1 MESIINNE
9 KLNRSNKEVKKNLH
23 FSKIKESIQNQ
34 NIYNIDLTKTLSKV
48 KDLNSLIG
56 AKNYNLFDNAYKS
69 DDEENINDQKD
80 IYKCEGRK
88 SIGELDIL
96 LNNDKIES
104 EENSKDI
111 NYKYLDDVIEKW
123 KYEKLLLNNNIIDY
137 YCK

>member
-1 MESIINNE
+1 MDSFINNE

-88 SIGELDIL
+88 SIGELDII

>member
-1 MESIINNE
+1 MDSIINNE

-23 FSKIKESIQNQ
+23 FSKIKKSIQNQ

-123 KYEKLLLNNNIIDY
+123 NYEKLLLNNNIIDY

>member
-1 MESIINNE
+1 MDSFINNE

-111 NYKYLDDVIEKW
+111 NYKYLDVVIEKW

>member
-1 MESIINNE
+1 MDSIINNE
-9 KLNRSNKEVKKNLH
+9 KLNLSNKEVKKNLH

>member
-1 MESIINNE
+1 M
-9 KLNRSNKEVKKNLH
+9 
-23 FSKIKESIQNQ
+23 
-34 NIYNIDLTKTLSKV
+34 TKTLSKV

-88 SIGELDIL
+88 SIGELDFL

>member
-1 MESIINNE
+1 MDSIINNE

>member
-1 MESIINNE
+1 MDSIINNE
-9 KLNRSNKEVKKNLH
+9 KLNRNNKEVKKNLH

>member
-1 MESIINNE
+1 MDSIINNE
-9 KLNRSNKEVKKNLH
+9 KLNRSNKEIKKNLH

>member
-1 MESIINNE
+1 MDSFINNE

>member
-1 MESIINNE
+1 MDSIINNE

-34 NIYNIDLTKTLSKV
+34 NIYKIDMTKTLSKV

>member
-1 MESIINNE
+1 MDSIINNE
-9 KLNRSNKEVKKNLH
+9 KLNRNNKEVKKNLH

-96 LNNDKIES
+96 LNNDKKS

>member
-1 MESIINNE
+1 MDSIINNE

-23 FSKIKESIQNQ
+23 FSKIKKSIQNQ

>member
-1 MESIINNE
+1 MDSIINNE

-104 EENSKDI
+104 EENSKGI